1 MNNALRR
8 LGIKRGDILVL
19 AALLIVSA
27 ALGIFL
33 ATNRTEPQYVSV
45 KADGKEIARFPLS
58 KDCVYRINDG
68 NTIEIR
74 DGSVRMSEADCPDKI
89 CVKTGR
95 ISRSGQSIVCAPHR
109 VTVTITKK
117 KKKKPYD
124 VITN

>member
-45 KADGKEIARFPLS
+45 KAIARLPLS

-109 VTVTITKK
+109 VTVTITGNSE
-117 KKKKPYD
+117 KKPYD